1 MAQQHIYI
9 LQPWV
14 VALIVGGKV
23 ADHIFMNAFNVILK
37 MSTGVWNSFRQRRPS
52 ADQGTLGKSQ
62 QPKTDKIAS
71 NSKSS
76 PTNLSL
82 DVEAAQSVLQQF
94 DLASKYGPCRGM
106 TRMERWN
113 RAQSLGLDPPPSVR
127 ELLLQDTPEG
137 VLSRCCFD

>member
-1 MAQQHIYI
+1 M
-9 LQPWV
+9 
-14 VALIVGGKV
+14 
-23 ADHIFMNAFNVILK
+23 ADHIFMNAFNGRLDIPRLEIAFIKVSFTHYTHECMHVACVVFDRWWCQLRFAVILK

-52 ADQGTLGKSQ
+52 ADQDTLGKSQ

-106 TRMERWN
+106 TRMERCVTC
-113 RAQSLGLDPPPSVR
+113 L
-127 ELLLQDTPEG
+127 
-137 VLSRCCFD
+137 